1 MFINTR
7 YSTIYAIQKD
17 QRIRAIS
24 ERESDERSRWSFNAE
39 FENSSEKS
47 KMDYNESQKEIVG
60 KDAKTVIENI
70 KFLSDGKPSRIAS
83 TVRELYEADSMRYA
97 VESTNFMDL
106 SDKIK
111 EWLEVDTDD
120 ENVESSETAKKAE
133 QSSGQG
139 DVYVEEDFGTSKAYR
154 ETVEEKVLE
163 DTVLKLKPQEDNELP
178 KDLFLAEMEKERY
191 GFNFRKIS

>member
-24 ERESDERSRWSFNAE
+24 ERESDEGSRRNFSAE
-39 FENSSEKS
+39 FENYSEKS
-47 KMDYNESQKEIVG
+47 KADYSESQKDIIG

-70 KFLSDGKPSRIAS
+70 KFLSDGKPSRISS

-97 VESTNFMDL
+97 VETTNFMDL
-106 SDKIK
+106 SDKIR
-111 EWLEVDTDD
+111 EWLDEENTDI
-120 ENVESSETAKKAE
+120 K
-133 QSSGQG
+133 
-139 DVYVEEDFGTSKAYR
+139 
-154 ETVEEKVLE
+154 EKVEPRKQSDDGFGNSKVYKEIAEERNLE
-163 DTVLKLKPQEDNELP
+163 DAVLKLKPKDDKELP
-178 KDLFLAEMEKERY
+178 KELFLAEMEKERY

>member
-24 ERESDERSRWSFNAE
+24 ERESDEKSRRNFSAE

-47 KMDYNESQKEIVG
+47 KMDYNESQKDIVG

-97 VESTNFMDL
+97 VEATNFIDL

-111 EWLEVDTDD
+111 EWLEVDDD
-120 ENVESSETAKKAE
+120 ENVESSETVKKSE
-133 QSSGQG
+133 ESSVKSDMYAQ
-139 DVYVEEDFGTSKAYR
+139 EDFGNSKAYR
-154 ETVEEKVLE
+154 ETVEEKILE
-163 DTVLKLKPQEDNELP
+163 DTVLKLKPQDEKELP